1 MRSNVRFIVCLPV
14 RLVGMRSV
22 KDLIVCLPVCL
33 VGHLYIPVEQ
43 RGKVRLQ
50 VEGDETLVCLLR
62 VVIIPVMTK
71 SLHFE

>member
-1 MRSNVRFIVCLPV
+1 M
-14 RLVGMRSV
+14 

-33 VGHLYIPVEQ
+33 VGHLYIPVEE

-62 VVIIPVMTK
+62 VVIIPEISK
-71 SLHFE
+71 SLNVECHQV

>member
-1 MRSNVRFIVCLPV
+1 MR
-14 RLVGMRSV
+14 
-22 KDLIVCLPVCL
+22 DLIVCLPVCL
-33 VGHLYIPVEQ
+33 VGHLYIPVEE